1 MSTHSRTA
9 EPAGTART
17 TETAKPAWIGRYRD
31 LVAAATLAPSM
42 HNTQPWKFV
51 VDAGGIDVYSDD
63 SRDLRIAD
71 PDHRARTISCGAALF
86 NLRVAAAHDRLAVSV
101 DSFPDGHD
109 ALAHIARLNVGDG
122 EPDRG
127 LGALFDAIAIR
138 HTNRAPFTPEPIP
151 LEIGDRLVAAVTA
164 EGADLE
170 WLTDPYSRY
179 RLEELTAEATRS
191 DTYDPRRRAERE
203 LWIGDPALS
212 RRDGIPPVALGPRAH
227 TQPLVG
233 RDFGR
238 VQHDALRPTEQPE
251 SHPTI
256 AILST
261 TSDGP
266 EDWLVAGQA
275 LQRLLLLA
283 TTYDLSASFLNA
295 VLEYPDLRAVV
306 GDPRGPRRKF
316 QMIMRMGHGRPTAQT
331 PRRPVAEVLQMLGG
345 SDDGPA

>member
-1 MSTHSRTA
+1 M
-9 EPAGTART
+9 
-17 TETAKPAWIGRYRD
+17 TAKAAKLANPAWIAQYRE

-51 VDAGGIDVYSDD
+51 ADADGIDVYADD
-63 SRDLRIAD
+63 SRDLRVAD

-86 NLRVAAAHDRLAVSV
+86 NLRVAAAHDKLAVSV
-101 DSFPDGHD
+101 DGFPDGHD
-109 ALAHIARLNVGDG
+109 NLEHIARLNVGAG
-122 EPDRG
+122 EPDRA
-127 LGALFDAIAIR
+127 LGTLFDAIAIR
-138 HTNRAPFTPEPIP
+138 HTNRAPFTGESIPI
-151 LEIGDRLVAAVTA
+151 EIADRLLAAVTV
-164 EGADLE
+164 EGAHLE

-179 RLEELTAEATRS
+179 RLEQLTAEATRS
-191 DTYDPRRRAERE
+191 DTYDPGRRAERE
-203 LWIGDPALS
+203 LWIGDPAMS
-212 RRDGIPPVALGPRAH
+212 RRDGIPPVALGPRTHA
-227 TQPLVG
+227 QPLVG
-233 RDFGR
+233 RDFGP

-266 EDWLVAGQA
+266 EDWLAAGQA

-295 VLEYPDLRAVV
+295 VLEYPGLRDLVR
-306 GDPRGPRRKF
+306 DPRGPRRKF
-316 QMIMRMGHGRPTAQT
+316 QMIMRVGHGRPTAQT

-345 SDDGPA
+345 SED

>member
-1 MSTHSRTA
+1 MISTTSKS
-9 EPAGTART
+9 
-17 TETAKPAWIGRYRD
+17 AKPAWIEQFRG

-42 HNTQPWKFV
+42 HNTQPWRFV
-51 VDAGGIDVYSDD
+51 VDADGIDVYADD
-63 SRDLRIAD
+63 SRDLRVAD

-101 DSFPDGHD
+101 DAFPDGHD
-109 ALAHIARLNVGDG
+109 DLDHIARLDVSGAG
-122 EPDRG
+122 EPDRAVG
-127 LGALFDAIAIR
+127 TLFDAIAIR
-138 HTNRAPFTPEPIP
+138 HTNRAPFTREAIPI
-151 LEIGDRLVAAVTA
+151 EIADRLVATVAA
-164 EGADLE
+164 EGANLE
-170 WLTDPYSRY
+170 WLTDPYARY
-179 RLEELTAEATRS
+179 RLEQLTAEATRS
-191 DTYDPRRRAERE
+191 DTYDPSRRAERE

-227 TQPLVG
+227 SQPLVG

-238 VQHDALRPTEQPE
+238 TQHDDLRPTEQPE

-266 EDWLVAGQA
+266 EDWLTAGQA

-295 VLEYPDLRAVV
+295 VLEYPDLRDLVR
-306 GDPRGPRRKF
+306 DPRGPRRKF
-316 QMIMRMGHGRPTAQT
+316 QMIMRVGHGRPTAQT

-345 SDDGPA
+345 SDD